1 MAYTTIDNSVLHF
14 QTKAYTGDG
23 NDDRNIVFDVTD
35 TTMQPDFL
43 WSARRD
49 SGDNLSIYDSV
60 RGDGKELR
68 TAETGSQYDR
78 TNNIQALQSNGFQ
91 VGSDGQVNA
100 SSGTYV
106 SWAFKAGNSSGSSNG
121 DGSISSTVT
130 ANTTAGFSIVKYTGT
145 GSNATVG
152 HGLGAVPQ
160 VTIVKGITNSYNW
173 GIYHHVLGNQK
184 NLNLNSNSAANNDS
198 SGVYYNST
206 TPTSTVFSIGTN
218 VGYNASSADYIAYCF
233 VEKQGYSKF
242 GSYTGNG
249 NADGTYVHLGF
260 RPAWIMIKRS
270 DSSGNWFIHDNK
282 RVTFNVDNKYLAAN
296 DAAAEQTFTALDMLS
311 NGFKLRT
318 SGTGYNA
325 SSGTFTYY
333 AFAESP
339 FVNSSGVPNNAR

>member
-1 MAYTTIDNSVLHF
+1 M
-14 QTKAYTGDG
+14 
-23 NDDRNIVFDVTD
+23 
-35 TTMQPDFL
+35 
-43 WSARRD
+43 
-49 SGDNLSIYDSV
+49 
-60 RGDGKELR
+60 
-68 TAETGSQYDR
+68 
-78 TNNIQALQSNGFQ
+78 
-91 VGSDGQVNA
+91 
-100 SSGTYV
+100 
-106 SWAFKAGNSSGSSNG
+106 
-121 DGSISSTVT
+121 T

-160 VTIVKGITNSYNW
+160 VTIIKGITNSYNW
-173 GIYHHVLGNQK
+173 GVYHHKLGNQK
-184 NLNLNSNSAANNDS
+184 NLNLNSNGAANSDS
-198 SGVYYNST
+198 GGVYYNST

-249 NADGTYVHLGF
+249 DADGTFVYTGF

-270 DSSGNWFIHDNK
+270 DSSGHWFIHDNK

-311 NGFKLRT
+311 NGFKLRST
-318 SGTGYNA
+318 GVGYNT

-333 AFAESP
+333 AFAHSP